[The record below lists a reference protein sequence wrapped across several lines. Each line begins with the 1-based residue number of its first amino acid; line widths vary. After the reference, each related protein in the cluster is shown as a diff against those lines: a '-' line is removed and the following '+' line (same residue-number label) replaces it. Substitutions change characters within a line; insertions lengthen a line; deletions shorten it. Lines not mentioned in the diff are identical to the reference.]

1 MCKLKFINVH
11 LTKASSISVALP
23 IQRLKSR
30 SFHHMKNGDPQQRV
44 AFSENLLNRGEDFL
58 KTIVF
63 SDESTFSSN
72 GKVSTYNASL
82 WGSER
87 PRTPRSF
94 SNIIN
99 ETHQSFMCSAP
110 CP

>member
-30 SFHHMKNGDPQQRV
+30 SLHYMKNGDPQQRV

-63 SDESTFSSN
+63 SDESTFSLN

-94 SNIIN
+94 SNIMN
-99 ETHQSFMCSAP
+99 ETHQSLMCSAP

>member
-44 AFSENLLNRGEDFL
+44 AFSENLLNRGDNFL
-58 KTIVF
+58 AKYLHTMQGYG
-63 SDESTFSSN
+63 DP
-72 GKVSTYNASL
+72 NAL
-82 WGSER
+82 
-87 PRTPRSF
+87 RSF
-94 SNIIN
+94 SNIMN
-99 ETHQSFMCSAP
+99 ETHQSLMCSAP